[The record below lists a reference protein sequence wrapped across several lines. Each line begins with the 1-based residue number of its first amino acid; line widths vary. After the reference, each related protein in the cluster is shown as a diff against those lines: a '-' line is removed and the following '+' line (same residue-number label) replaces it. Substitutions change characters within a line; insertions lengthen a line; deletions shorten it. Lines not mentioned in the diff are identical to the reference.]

1 MTYSM
6 TLIIDPVAKARP
18 RVAHGHAYTP
28 KRTQEYESSIALWTH
43 HMKFNG
49 AVSLDVSF
57 IMPMPKSWSK
67 KKRAAMNGK
76 PHTARPDI
84 DNLVKA
90 LMDGMICLKD
100 DCTVYAVRA
109 DKKYGERG
117 EVRIVASDDKYC
129 RDCVWYCA
137 NHCFHPEFY
146 PIQLNKKLYDDDRYT
161 HEGVCAC
168 ALFEQRDR
176 DDD

>member
-67 KKRAAMNGK
+67 KKRAAMDGK

-84 DNLVKA
+84 DNLPERR
-90 LMDGMICLKD
+90 LHG
-100 DCTVYAVRA
+100 VRRES
-109 DKKYGERG
+109 G
-117 EVRIVASDDKYC
+117 
-129 RDCVWYCA
+129 
-137 NHCFHPEFY
+137 
-146 PIQLNKKLYDDDRYT
+146 
-161 HEGVCAC
+161 
-168 ALFEQRDR
+168 
-176 DDD
+176 